1 MIKEFI
7 LVYKTPLP
15 LTGNMV
21 QSRTR
26 HPLFT
31 NQLGLLVTAER
42 RGESYEQPGGSH
54 SYPQ

>member
-42 RGESYEQPGGSH
+42 RGESYEQPDGSH